1 MLLYLTEY
9 LAKFDSGFFV
19 FNYITIRAIL
29 GALTALI
36 VSLVLGPKM
45 IAKFHA
51 IQLNQ
56 PVRDDGP

>member
-19 FNYITIRAIL
+19 FNCITIRAIL
-29 GALTALI
+29 GALTALT

-51 IQLNQ
+51 I
-56 PVRDDGP
+56 